1 MEKDFSFVFSAYFT
15 PLSRMSLAAKERF
28 RLSEK
33 KELINT
39 NNDLIAAFG
48 TDEYMQFLHD
58 AVMKYGGD
66 EESKKVLSLLCGI
79 ADGHEYTIAEFC
91 EKQNVERCK
100 VEEIV
105 EKYQNQMEWR
115 FKHSRRICVYPSRR
129 NKLKDYLDD

>member
-39 NNDLIAAFG
+39 NSDLIAAFG

-79 ADGHEYTIAEFC
+79 ADGHEYTTIIH
-91 EKQNVERCK
+91 
-100 VEEIV
+100 IV
-105 EKYQNQMEWR
+105 NIRQTTK
-115 FKHSRRICVYPSRR
+115 
-129 NKLKDYLDD
+129 